1 MMNKFISFFK
11 EKISFINQAAPLNQ
25 EASVLHSYLRYGLYL
40 TIIFIIVLVYWGWLA
55 PLDEGIPAQG
65 NVVLESSRK
74 AVQHPQGGII
84 EDILIS
90 EGQWVEEGQ
99 LLIRL
104 VSTTSNAT
112 LIQFKSQSRFLKH
125 QIDAYKELVE
135 EGYYPRN
142 QYIDLQRQLEESNAK
157 LLAAEEEVKR
167 TEIRAISSGKVMG
180 LQFKTKSG
188 VIQPGIKILEIVPEK
203 ENLVIEAQIPIHLID
218 RVKAGLLADIHFTAL
233 NQRKTPILSG
243 VVDWVSADR
252 FQDNNRPEISYYTAR
267 VKITEETMAK
277 LGGQEIL
284 PGMPADVIIKFGERS
299 FINYLL
305 KPITDKL
312 QTSFI
317 EK

>member
-1 MMNKFISFFK
+1 MMNKLITFFR
-11 EKISFINQAAPLNQ
+11 EKISRMNQTVPINQKS
-25 EASVLHSYLRYGLYL
+25 ASFYLRYGIYL
-40 TIIFIIVLVYWGWLA
+40 TVIFFLVLIYWGWLA

-65 NVVLESSRK
+65 NVVLESSSK
-74 AVQHPQGGII
+74 TVQHPQGGII
-84 EDILIS
+84 EDIMIS
-90 EGQWVEEGQ
+90 EGQLVEEGQ

-112 LIQFKSQSRFLKH
+112 LIQFKSQSGYLKH
-125 QIDAYKELVE
+125 QIEAYRELVE

-142 QYIDLQRQLEESNAK
+142 QYIDLQRQLVESNAK

-188 VIQPGIKILEIVPEK
+188 VIQPGVKILEIVPEK
-203 ENLVIEAQIPIHLID
+203 ENLVIEAKIPIHLID
-218 RVKAGLLADIHFTAL
+218 RVKAGLSADIHFTAL

-243 VVDWVSADR
+243 VVIWVSADK
-252 FQDNNRPEISYYTAR
+252 FEENNRPEISYYTAR
-267 VKITEETMAK
+267 IKITEETMIK